1 MIVEYFEGSFCT
13 LSNKSLFSGV
23 EKAISS
29 ESGAVFLCHDEVRRV
44 LLSLIQMI
52 AEGNKFKPNGWM
64 FLHCIV
70 IISMSILGIIG
81 VACK

>member
-1 MIVEYFEGSFCT
+1 MLVC
-13 LSNKSLFSGV
+13 
-23 EKAISS
+23 AIIIMSW
-29 ESGAVFLCHDEVRRV
+29 FIF
-44 LLSLIQMI
+44 LSLIVMI
-52 AEGNKFKPNGWM
+52 TESNKFKPNIWT

>member
-1 MIVEYFEGSFCT
+1 MFVC
-13 LSNKSLFSGV
+13 
-23 EKAISS
+23 AIIIMSW
-29 ESGAVFLCHDEVRRV
+29 FI

-52 AEGNKFKPNGWM
+52 REFNKIKPNIWM

>member
-1 MIVEYFEGSFCT
+1 MLVC
-13 LSNKSLFSGV
+13 
-23 EKAISS
+23 AIIIMSW
-29 ESGAVFLCHDEVRRV
+29 FI

-52 AEGNKFKPNGWM
+52 IEFNEVKPKIWI
-64 FLHCIV
+64 FLNCIV

>member
-1 MIVEYFEGSFCT
+1 MLVC
-13 LSNKSLFSGV
+13 
-23 EKAISS
+23 AIIIMSW
-29 ESGAVFLCHDEVRRV
+29 FILI
-44 LLSLIQMI
+44 SLIQMI
-52 AEGNKFKPNGWM
+52 TEANKFKPNGWM

>member
-1 MIVEYFEGSFCT
+1 MILIAEH
-13 LSNKSLFSGV
+13 LLIK
-23 EKAISS
+23 EKKIMLVCAIIIMSW
-29 ESGAVFLCHDEVRRV
+29 FI

>member
-1 MIVEYFEGSFCT
+1 
-13 LSNKSLFSGV
+13 
-23 EKAISS
+23 
-29 ESGAVFLCHDEVRRV
+29 
-44 LLSLIQMI
+44 MI

>member
-1 MIVEYFEGSFCT
+1 MLVC
-13 LSNKSLFSGV
+13 
-23 EKAISS
+23 AIIIMSW
-29 ESGAVFLCHDEVRRV
+29 FI

-52 AEGNKFKPNGWM
+52 TEFNQFKPNLWV
-64 FLHCIV
+64 FLHGIV

>member
-1 MIVEYFEGSFCT
+1 MLVC
-13 LSNKSLFSGV
+13 
-23 EKAISS
+23 AIIIMSW
-29 ESGAVFLCHDEVRRV
+29 FI